1 MGAAGG
7 ELDALIGQ
15 YPAEVNLQRLS
26 RDFGTPH
33 PVMAQNYACELLNMQ
48 PFPAFGGNSSR
59 LLGESWDSTN
69 LYWARLA
76 DEKGYSPVMLNRLVP
91 ELTRHMVA
99 NIFATDIED
108 WLALMRAM
116 KETGEE
122 FRQGKIVLPQVT
134 EAASSN
140 QEAGVLPEQ
149 SPAASAPGGPQIN
162 GIQDK
167 QWQSDIYSSIPICS
181 CVSFLGGR
189 LTGAQDDSTNIRVN
203 VDLVQLN
210 VAVTDSKGNYISGL
224 GPENFAITEDKIPE
238 RIATFEE
245 GNEPARQVFSQR
257 RTRLPAQP
265 VAPGPLGRESKTATV
280 VNAMPPRKPIPPGV
294 GEDASTLPAQVAGA
308 NVFVLFDTSNYMYR
322 GFVFAQDAITDFVR
336 SLESANKVAFYSYS
350 RDLSRNSALTSDR
363 AQVLRG
369 VRSTVAGDD
378 AALYNCLLLTV
389 EDAARYTGRK
399 VVVVFSNGPDNASLV
414 PPEDVAE
421 LAQSTGTIIYMISTR
436 EAQLE
441 PISTA
446 VFERMSKATGGKA
459 YFARSWSD
467 EKKAFAF
474 IQEDLAHLYSLSYYP
489 QPNPSAGWRAITV
502 KLVGKDLQKYHVRTR
517 AGYRL
522 QQAHA
527 AANNSAEL
535 EAERSVGVSKVA
547 KTAQESEA
555 RASAPYW
562 L

>member
-1 MGAAGG
+1 MMAKRH
-7 ELDALIGQ
+7 LLIL
-15 YPAEVNLQRLS
+15 P
-26 RDFGTPH
+26 T
-33 PVMAQNYACELLNMQ
+33 
-48 PFPAFGGNSSR
+48 
-59 LLGESWDSTN
+59 
-69 LYWARLA
+69 
-76 DEKGYSPVMLNRLVP
+76 LVT
-91 ELTRHMVA
+91 LFFVGDR
-99 NIFATDIED
+99 F
-108 WLALMRAM
+108 
-116 KETGEE
+116 
-122 FRQGKIVLPQVT
+122 
-134 EAASSN
+134 
-140 QEAGVLPEQ
+140 
-149 SPAASAPGGPQIN
+149 
-162 GIQDK
+162 
-167 QWQSDIYSSIPICS
+167 
-181 CVSFLGGR
+181 
-189 LTGAQDDSTNIRVN
+189 TGAQDDSTNIRVN

-210 VAVTDSKGNYISGL
+210 VAVTDSKGNYVSGL

-238 RIATFEE
+238 RLATFEE
-245 GNEPARQVFSQR
+245 GNEGTRQVLQPGAAATPGKPAGSSQPSVKSSSLVSPAKAAVVKSASPVLGEDVSG
-257 RTRLPAQP
+257 LPAH
-265 VAPGPLGRESKTATV
+265 VT
-280 VNAMPPRKPIPPGV
+280 
-294 GEDASTLPAQVAGA
+294 GA

-336 SLESANKVAFYSYS
+336 SLEGANKVAFYSYS

-363 AQVLRG
+363 SQVLRG

-459 YFARSWSD
+459 YFARNWGD

-489 QPNPSAGWRAITV
+489 QPNPSAGWRTITV
-502 KLVGKDLQKYHVRTR
+502 KLVGKDVQKYHVRTR

-535 EAERSVGVSKVA
+535 EPAA
-547 KTAQESEA
+547 
-555 RASAPYW
+555 APAPPPAPK
-562 L
+562 